1 MNRNLRAKRLWS
13 MGSFNNVELQD
24 EITDIPENVALNP
37 KAVGLLYNLMIMEME
52 SAYVN
57 YLAIYKE
64 HPVMIKA
71 FPAIIDFFQEMNLAV
86 EQEKTKTFNQL
97 MEELNKEIQ
106 KQQPKIVPLNKE

>member
-1 MNRNLRAKRLWS
+1 
-13 MGSFNNVELQD
+13 MGNYSNVELQD

-37 KAVGLLYNLMIMEME
+37 KAIGLLYNLMMMEME
-52 SAYVN
+52 SAYVK
-57 YLAIYKE
+57 YLSIYKE

-97 MEELNKEIQ
+97 IEELNKEINEAKKNPNVGQ
-106 KQQPKIVPLNKE
+106 DIIIKEL